1 MDTRQFHKRCFAL
14 ILACALALGCLPRAQ
29 AASRR
34 AIESLQSQQA
44 SLTVQKAEL
53 QKKLDGIRSS
63 QGQALNK
70 KNLVEQ
76 QLNVLNQQIQ
86 VSENLLAQYARQITE
101 KEAELEQAKAKEAEY
116 QAEFEQR
123 VRAMEERGNVSYW
136 SVLFQA
142 SDFSDLLD
150 RIDMIGEIMDA
161 DDQVLDQLAEARQA
175 VVQAKADLEAS
186 RQGQQET
193 LAQQQSQQAQL
204 QAQQAEVDQLIQE
217 IATQGDVYAKQIEK
231 LEATQDDVA
240 QQIAEAEAIYQKQLA
255 AEKAAAEKA
264 AAEKAAAEKAAAEKA
279 AAEQAAKAAQ
289 AAAQKA
295 AQQQKQQSSGSSASG
310 SSSSS
315 GSQSSQTTAS
325 ASGFLWPVA
334 SSHRVT
340 SPFGWRTHPITG
352 RQHLHGGID
361 IAAPNGTPILA
372 AKAGVVVISQYGSSY
387 GNYVVISH
395 PDGTR
400 TLYAHMSQRSV
411 SAGDTVNQGQTVG
424 LVGSTGS
431 STGNH
436 LHFET
441 WTGSSSS
448 SRVNPMQFF

>member
-14 ILACALALGCLPRAQ
+14 LLACALALGCLPRAQ
-29 AASRR
+29 AASRS

-76 QLNVLNQQIQ
+76 QLNVLKQQIQ

-240 QQIAEAEAIYQKQLA
+240 QQIAEAEATYQKQL
-255 AEKAAAEKA
+255 
-264 AAEKAAAEKAAAEKA
+264 AAEKAAAEKA

-310 SSSSS
+310 SSGSSSSS

-325 ASGFLWPVA
+325 ASGFLWPIA

-352 RQHLHGGID
+352 RQNLHGGID
-361 IAAPNGTPILA
+361 IAAPNGTPIMA

-400 TLYAHMSQRSV
+400 TLYAHMSQRNV
-411 SAGDTVNQGQTVG
+411 SAGDTVRQGQTVG

>member
-14 ILACALALGCLPRAQ
+14 LLVCALALGCLPRAQ
-29 AASRR
+29 AASRS

-76 QLNVLNQQIQ
+76 QLNVLKQQIQ

-150 RIDMIGEIMDA
+150 WINMIGELMDY
-161 DDQVLDQLAEARQA
+161 DNQILDQLAEARQA
-175 VVQAKADLEAS
+175 VTQAKADLEQS

-204 QAQQAEVDQLIQE
+204 QVQQAEVDRLIQE
-217 IATQGDVYAKQIEK
+217 ITAQSDVYARQIEQ
-231 LEATQDDVA
+231 LEDSQDAVA
-240 QQIAEAEAIYQKQLA
+240 QQISQAEATYQKQLA
-255 AEKAAAEKA
+255 AEKAAAEQAAQKAAAEKA
-264 AAEKAAAEKAAAEKA
+264 AAEKAAAAAKAAAEKA
-279 AAEQAAKAAQ
+279 A
-289 AAAQKA
+289 
-295 AQQQKQQSSGSSASG
+295 QQKQQTSSSSGGG
-310 SSSSS
+310 STSS

-325 ASGFLWPVA
+325 ASGCLWPIA

-352 RQHLHGGID
+352 RRNLHGGID
-361 IAAPNGTPILA
+361 IAAPNGTPIMA
-372 AKAGVVVISQYGSSY
+372 SKAGVVVISQYGSSY

-400 TLYAHMSQRSV
+400 TLYAHMSQRNV
-411 SAGDTVNQGQTVG
+411 SAGDTVRQGQTVG

>member
-14 ILACALALGCLPRAQ
+14 LLACALALGCLPRAQ
-29 AASRR
+29 AASRS

-76 QLNVLNQQIQ
+76 QLNVLKQQIQ

-264 AAEKAAAEKAAAEKA
+264 AAEKAAAE
-279 AAEQAAKAAQ
+279 QAAKAAQ

-325 ASGFLWPVA
+325 ASGFLWPIA

-361 IAAPNGTPILA
+361 IAAPNGTPIMA
-372 AKAGVVVISQYGSSY
+372 SKAGVVVISQYGSSY

-400 TLYAHMSQRSV
+400 TLYAHMSQRNV
-411 SAGDTVNQGQTVG
+411 SAGDTVRQGQTVG

>member
-14 ILACALALGCLPRAQ
+14 LLACALALGCLPRAQ
-29 AASRR
+29 AASRS

-150 RIDMIGEIMDA
+150 WINMIGELMDY
-161 DDQVLDQLAEARQA
+161 DNQILEKLAEARQA

-204 QAQQAEVDQLIQE
+204 QAQQAEVDRLIQE
-217 IATQGDVYAKQIEK
+217 ITAQSDVYARQIEQ
-231 LEATQDDVA
+231 LEDSQDAVA
-240 QQIAEAEAIYQKQLA
+240 QQIAQAEATYQKQLA
-255 AEKAAAEKA
+255 AEKAAAEQAAQKAAAEKA
-264 AAEKAAAEKAAAEKA
+264 AAEKAAAAAKAAAEKA
-279 AAEQAAKAAQ
+279 A
-289 AAAQKA
+289 
-295 AQQQKQQSSGSSASG
+295 QQKQQTSSSSGGG
-310 SSSSS
+310 STSS

-325 ASGFLWPVA
+325 ASGCLWPIA

-400 TLYAHMSQRSV
+400 TLYAHMSQRNV
-411 SAGDTVNQGQTVG
+411 SAGDTVRQGQTVG

>member
-1 MDTRQFHKRCFAL
+1 MTIRQFYTRCFAL
-14 ILACALALGCLPRAQ
+14 LLVCALALACLPHAQ
-29 AASRR
+29 AASRS

-53 QKKLDGIRSS
+53 QKKLDGIRAS

-86 VSENLLAQYARQITE
+86 VSEDLLAQYAQQITE
-101 KEAELEQAKAKEAEY
+101 KEAELEAAKAKEAEY
-116 QAEFEQR
+116 QLAFEER

-150 RIDMIGEIMDA
+150 RINMIGELMDY
-161 DDQVLDQLAEARQA
+161 DDQILDQLAQARQA
-175 VVQAKADLEAS
+175 VDQAKADLEQS
-186 RQGQQET
+186 RQAQQET

-204 QAQQAEVDQLIQE
+204 QAQQAEVDRLIQE
-217 IATQGDVYAKQIEK
+217 ITSQSDVYAQQIEQ
-231 LEATQDDVA
+231 LEASQDAVS
-240 QQIAEAEAIYQKQLA
+240 QQIAQAEATYQKQLA

-279 AAEQAAKAAQ
+279 AAAAKAA
-289 AAAQKA
+289 AEKA
-295 AQQQKQQSSGSSASG
+295 AQQKQQTSSSSGG
-310 SSSSS
+310 STSS
-315 GSQSSQTTAS
+315 GSQSSQTTAT
-325 ASGFLWPVA
+325 ASGFLWPIA
-334 SSHRVT
+334 SSRQIT
-340 SPFGWRTHPITG
+340 SSYGWRTHPITG

-372 AKAGVVVISQYGSSY
+372 SKAGVVVISQYGSSY
-387 GNYVVISH
+387 GNYVVLSH

-400 TLYAHMSQRSV
+400 TLYAHMSQRNV
-411 SAGDTVNQGQTVG
+411 SPGDTVSQGQTIG

>member
-14 ILACALALGCLPRAQ
+14 LLACALALGCLPRAQ
-29 AASRR
+29 AASRS

-76 QLNVLNQQIQ
+76 QLNVLKQQIQ

-101 KEAELEQAKAKEAEY
+101 KEAELEQAKAKEAGY

-264 AAEKAAAEKAAAEKA
+264 AAEKAAAEKAAAE
-279 AAEQAAKAAQ
+279 QAAKAAQ

-310 SSSSS
+310 SS

-325 ASGFLWPVA
+325 ASGFLWPIA

-352 RQHLHGGID
+352 RRNLHGGID
-361 IAAPNGTPILA
+361 IAAPNGTPIMA
-372 AKAGVVVISQYGSSY
+372 SKAGVVVISQYGSSY

-400 TLYAHMSQRSV
+400 TLYAHMSQRNV
-411 SAGDTVNQGQTVG
+411 SAGDTVRQGQTVG

>member
-14 ILACALALGCLPRAQ
+14 LLVCALALGCLPRAQ
-29 AASRR
+29 ATSRS

-76 QLNVLNQQIQ
+76 QLNVLKQQIQ

-175 VVQAKADLEAS
+175 VAQAKTDLEAS

-240 QQIAEAEAIYQKQLA
+240 QQIAEAEATYQKQL
-255 AEKAAAEKA
+255 AAEKA

-289 AAAQKA
+289 AAAQK
-295 AQQQKQQSSGSSASG
+295 QQSSGSSASG

-325 ASGFLWPVA
+325 ASGFLWPIA

-352 RQHLHGGID
+352 RRNLHGGID
-361 IAAPNGTPILA
+361 IAAPNGTPIMA
-372 AKAGVVVISQYGSSY
+372 SKAGVVVISQYGSSY

-400 TLYAHMSQRSV
+400 TLYAHMSQRNV
-411 SAGDTVNQGQTVG
+411 SAGDTVRQGQTVG

>member
-14 ILACALALGCLPRAQ
+14 LLVCALALGCLPRAQ
-29 AASRR
+29 AASRS

-76 QLNVLNQQIQ
+76 QLNVLKQQIQ

-264 AAEKAAAEKAAAEKA
+264 AAEKAAAE
-279 AAEQAAKAAQ
+279 QAAKAAQ

-325 ASGFLWPVA
+325 ASGFLWPIA

-361 IAAPNGTPILA
+361 IAAPNGTPIMA
-372 AKAGVVVISQYGSSY
+372 SKAGVVVISQYGSSY

-400 TLYAHMSQRSV
+400 TLYAHMSQRNV
-411 SAGDTVNQGQTVG
+411 SAGDTVRQGQTVG

>member
-14 ILACALALGCLPRAQ
+14 LLVCALALGCLPRAQ
-29 AASRR
+29 AASRS

-76 QLNVLNQQIQ
+76 QLNVLKQQIQ

-150 RIDMIGEIMDA
+150 WINMIGELMDY
-161 DDQVLDQLAEARQA
+161 DNQILDQLAEARQA
-175 VVQAKADLEAS
+175 VAQAKADLEQS

-204 QAQQAEVDQLIQE
+204 QAQQAEVDRLIQE
-217 IATQGDVYAKQIEK
+217 ITVQSDVYARQIEQ
-231 LEATQDDVA
+231 LEDSQDAVA
-240 QQIAEAEAIYQKQLA
+240 QQIAQAEATYQKQLA
-255 AEKAAAEKA
+255 AEKAAAEQAAQKAAAEKA
-264 AAEKAAAEKAAAEKA
+264 AAEKAAAAAKAAAEKA
-279 AAEQAAKAAQ
+279 A
-289 AAAQKA
+289 
-295 AQQQKQQSSGSSASG
+295 QQKQQTSSSSGGG
-310 SSSSS
+310 STSS

-325 ASGFLWPVA
+325 ASGFLWPIA

-372 AKAGVVVISQYGSSY
+372 AKAGVVVISLYGSSY
-387 GNYVVISH
+387 GNYVVLSH

-411 SAGDTVNQGQTVG
+411 SAGDTVSQGQTVG

>member
-14 ILACALALGCLPRAQ
+14 LLVCALALGCLPRAQ
-29 AASRR
+29 AASRS

-76 QLNVLNQQIQ
+76 QLNVLKQQIQ

-240 QQIAEAEAIYQKQLA
+240 QQIAEAEATYQKQL
-255 AEKAAAEKA
+255 AAEKA

-315 GSQSSQTTAS
+315 GSQTTAS
-325 ASGFLWPVA
+325 ASGLLWPIA

-352 RQHLHGGID
+352 RRNLHGGID
-361 IAAPNGTPILA
+361 IAAPNGTPIMA
-372 AKAGVVVISQYGSSY
+372 SKAGVVVISQYGSSY

-400 TLYAHMSQRSV
+400 TLYAHMSQRNV
-411 SAGDTVNQGQTVG
+411 SAGDTVRQGQTVG

>member
-1 MDTRQFHKRCFAL
+1 MTIRQFHTRCFAL
-14 ILACALALGCLPRAQ
+14 LLACALALGCLPHAQ
-29 AASRR
+29 AASRS

-44 SLTVQKAEL
+44 SLSVQKAEL

-86 VSENLLAQYARQITE
+86 VSEDLLAQYAQQITE
-101 KEAELEQAKAKEAEY
+101 KEAELEAAKAKEAQY
-116 QAEFEQR
+116 QAEFEER

-150 RIDMIGEIMDA
+150 RINMIGELMDY
-161 DDQVLDQLAEARQA
+161 DNQILDQLAEARQA
-175 VVQAKADLEAS
+175 VAQAKADLEQS

-264 AAEKAAAEKAAAEKA
+264 AAEKAAAEKAAAE
-279 AAEQAAKAAQ
+279 QAAKAAQ

-325 ASGFLWPVA
+325 ASGFLWPIA

-372 AKAGVVVISQYGSSY
+372 AKAGVVVISLYGSSY
-387 GNYVVISH
+387 GNYVVLSH

-411 SAGDTVNQGQTVG
+411 SAGDTVRQGQTVG

>member
-14 ILACALALGCLPRAQ
+14 LLVCALALGCLPRAQ
-29 AASRR
+29 AASRS

-76 QLNVLNQQIQ
+76 QLNVLKQQIQ

-175 VVQAKADLEAS
+175 VLQAKADLEAS

-255 AEKAAAEKA
+255 AEKAAAE
-264 AAEKAAAEKAAAEKA
+264 
-279 AAEQAAKAAQ
+279 QAAKAAQ

-325 ASGFLWPVA
+325 ASGFLWPIA

-340 SPFGWRTHPITG
+340 SPFGWRTPPITG

-361 IAAPNGTPILA
+361 IAAPNGTPIMA
-372 AKAGVVVISQYGSSY
+372 SKAGVVVISQYGSSY

-400 TLYAHMSQRSV
+400 TLYAHMSQRNV
-411 SAGDTVNQGQTVG
+411 SAGDTVRQGQTVG

>member
-14 ILACALALGCLPRAQ
+14 LLVCALALGCLPRAQ
-29 AASRR
+29 AASRS

-76 QLNVLNQQIQ
+76 QLNVLKQQIQ

-175 VVQAKADLEAS
+175 VVQAKADLEVS

-204 QAQQAEVDQLIQE
+204 QAQQAEVDRLIQE
-217 IATQGDVYAKQIEK
+217 ITAQSDVYARQIEQ
-231 LEATQDDVA
+231 LEDSQDAVA
-240 QQIAEAEAIYQKQLA
+240 QQIAQAEATYQKQLA
-255 AEKAAAEKA
+255 AEKAAAEQAAQKAAAEKA
-264 AAEKAAAEKAAAEKA
+264 AAEKAAAAAKAAAEKA
-279 AAEQAAKAAQ
+279 A
-289 AAAQKA
+289 
-295 AQQQKQQSSGSSASG
+295 QQKQQTSSSSGGG
-310 SSSSS
+310 STSS

-325 ASGFLWPVA
+325 ASGFLWPIA

-372 AKAGVVVISQYGSSY
+372 AKAGVVVISLYGSSY
-387 GNYVVISH
+387 GNYVVLSH

-411 SAGDTVNQGQTVG
+411 SAGDTVSQGQTVG

>member
-1 MDTRQFHKRCFAL
+1 MTIRQFHTRCFAL
-14 ILACALALGCLPRAQ
+14 LLACALALGCLPHAQ
-29 AASRR
+29 AASRS

-86 VSENLLAQYARQITE
+86 VSEDLLAQYAQQITE
-101 KEAELEQAKAKEAEY
+101 KEAELEAAKAKEARY
-116 QAEFEQR
+116 QAEFEER

-150 RIDMIGEIMDA
+150 WINMIGELMDY
-161 DDQVLDQLAEARQA
+161 DNQILDQLAEARQA
-175 VVQAKADLEAS
+175 VTQAKADLEQS

-204 QAQQAEVDQLIQE
+204 QAQQAEVDRLIQE
-217 IATQGDVYAKQIEK
+217 ITAQSDVYARQIEQ
-231 LEATQDDVA
+231 LEDSQDAVA
-240 QQIAEAEAIYQKQLA
+240 QQIAQAEATYQKQLA
-255 AEKAAAEKA
+255 AEKAAAEQAAQKAAAEKA
-264 AAEKAAAEKAAAEKA
+264 AAEKAAAAAKAAAEKA
-279 AAEQAAKAAQ
+279 A
-289 AAAQKA
+289 
-295 AQQQKQQSSGSSASG
+295 QQKQQTSSSSGGG
-310 SSSSS
+310 STSS

-325 ASGFLWPVA
+325 ASGFLWPIA

-340 SPFGWRTHPITG
+340 SSFGWRTHPITG
-352 RQHLHGGID
+352 RQHLHGGLD

-387 GNYVVISH
+387 GNYVVLSH

-400 TLYAHMSQRSV
+400 TLYAHMSQRNV
-411 SAGDTVNQGQTVG
+411 SAGDTVRQGQTVG